1 MRVKSDTIFQ
11 SYNITTDSMGLFKE
25 RRPSLPAMT
34 MKTEE
39 PESEGDKVLSID
51 RDFVTKHQIGAG
63 VDISVGL
70 EENSRH
76 QCLLRL
82 QPSPQDPTLYT
93 LRFAT
98 NNPAFSLKTSCTA
111 R

>member
-1 MRVKSDTIFQ
+1 
-11 SYNITTDSMGLFKE
+11 MGLFKE

-39 PESEGDKVLSID
+39 AESEGDKVLSID
-51 RDFVTKHQIGAG
+51 RDFVTKHQAGVG

-82 QPSPQDPTLYT
+82 QPDGQDPSLYRVR
-93 LRFAT
+93 LAT
-98 NNPAFSLKTSCTA
+98 NIPAFALKTSCNA

>member
-1 MRVKSDTIFQ
+1 
-11 SYNITTDSMGLFKE
+11 
-25 RRPSLPAMT
+25 MT

-39 PESEGDKVLSID
+39 EADSDREKVLSLD
-51 RDFVTKHQIGAG
+51 REFVTAHQDQAPVG
-63 VDISVGL
+63 VDISVGQ
-70 EENSRH
+70 EEN

-93 LRFAT
+93 LRLAT
-98 NNPAFSLKTSCTA
+98 NNPAFSLRTSCTA

>member
-1 MRVKSDTIFQ
+1 
-11 SYNITTDSMGLFKE
+11 MGLFKE

-39 PESEGDKVLSID
+39 EADSEREKVLSMD
-51 RDFVTKHQIGAG
+51 REFVTAHQDQAPVG
-63 VDISVGL
+63 VDIAVGQ
-70 EENSRH
+70 EENTRQQY

-93 LRFAT
+93 LRLAT
-98 NNPAFSLKTSCTA
+98 NNPAFSLRTSCTA

>member
-1 MRVKSDTIFQ
+1 
-11 SYNITTDSMGLFKE
+11 MGLFKE

-39 PESEGDKVLSID
+39 AESDGDKVFSID
-51 RDFVTKHQIGAG
+51 REFVTKHQAGVGVG

-82 QPSPQDPTLYT
+82 QPDGQDPSLYRVR
-93 LRFAT
+93 LAT
-98 NNPAFSLKTSCTA
+98 NFPAFALKTSCTA